1 MRDHAVSW
9 WHLVWVST
17 GAIVVAIIVA
27 CLLVLTVRFGREMAG
42 YLETSTGLVVAPT
55 PTEPLPPPQAV
66 PPRAEPAP
74 IAVEPP
80 AQQRNDDAAEL
91 RAATGPADPLE

>member
-9 WHLVWVST
+9 WRLVWVGT
-17 GAIVVAIIVA
+17 GTIVVAIIVA
-27 CLLVLTVRFGREMAG
+27 CLLALTVSFGREMAD
-42 YLETSTGLVVAPT
+42 YLQNSTGLVVAPT
-55 PTEPLPPPQAV
+55 TTEPSPPPQAV
-66 PPRAEPAP
+66 PPRAEPVP

-91 RAATGPADPLE
+91 RASTGPADPL